1 MKLANLNMLF
11 LEDQEDLAVT
21 IIPLFKVFVQK
32 VFYAKNII
40 EATKLLENEKI
51 DLIFSDVA
59 LKNEC
64 GLDFVKIVKQK
75 YPNMPIVILSALK
88 DEATLLKAIP
98 LGLTTYLLKPINYE
112 SLIDAFNQCQN
123 KIDIYQK
130 RTIHIY
136 DDFYYDL
143 ENKCLKKDNE
153 IYKLTKNESLFF
165 ELIVNSPNKILTK
178 EMIASFVYND
188 NVMTDSALHNLISRL
203 KKRLGKH
210 FLLTISDIG
219 YRVNS

>member
-64 GLDFVKIVKQK
+64 GLDPETNS
-75 YPNMPIVILSALK
+75 YS
-88 DEATLLKAIP
+88 DE
-98 LGLTTYLLKPINYE
+98 
-112 SLIDAFNQCQN
+112 
-123 KIDIYQK
+123 
-130 RTIHIY
+130 
-136 DDFYYDL
+136 
-143 ENKCLKKDNE
+143 
-153 IYKLTKNESLFF
+153 
-165 ELIVNSPNKILTK
+165 
-178 EMIASFVYND
+178 
-188 NVMTDSALHNLISRL
+188 NVAVSMKTGSHNLPIIGTNAPATRNYL
-203 KKRLGKH
+203 FGIN
-210 FLLTISDIG
+210 LTF
-219 YRVNS
+219 